1 MKPDASTTTASTATA
16 SAIAA
21 AVAASNPSAA
31 LVGPNGEIRQASG
44 SVRSSGS
51 VRRRRAKNVSR
62 VYADANDKKPKSWWD
77 YEHSPLMS
85 FGKQSDYEIVRR
97 LGRGKYSEVFEGV
110 AIQLGKPCTIKV
122 LKPVKQKK
130 ILREIKVLQD
140 LRGAPNVVQLL
151 DVVCEPATQTPCLV
165 QEYVDNVDFRELYPT
180 LSDYDVRFYMFQLL
194 RALDFCHMNGIMHRD
209 VKPHNVMIDPVRRQL
224 KLIDWGLAEFYHAG
238 MQYNV
243 RVASRYF
250 KGPELLVDIQDYDY
264 SLDLWSFGCVLAALI
279 FRREPFFRGKDN
291 ADQLVK
297 IVHVLGSDGFFAFVN
312 KYGGAV
318 DSRLVQAL
326 QNCKRRSWQSF
337 ITPACQ
343 SRCTPD
349 ALALLDGLLVYDMPG
364 RLTAREAMDMPY
376 FDLVRSEA
384 SGVSQPSSS
393 SSSSSSTSSVAQP
406 SKDSG
411 VESAI
416 ANTPSA

>member
-1 MKPDASTTTASTATA
+1 
-16 SAIAA
+16 
-21 AVAASNPSAA
+21 
-31 LVGPNGEIRQASG
+31 
-44 SVRSSGS
+44 
-51 VRRRRAKNVSR
+51 
-62 VYADANDKKPKSWWD
+62 VYADANDRKPKSWWD
-77 YEHSPLMS
+77 YERSPFLS

-110 AIQLGKPCTIKV
+110 AIKLGKPCTIKV

-140 LRGAPNVVQLL
+140 LLGAPNIVQLI
-151 DVVCEPATQTPCLV
+151 DVVCEPATQTPCLI
-165 QEYVDNVDFRELYPT
+165 QEYVDSVDFRELYPT

-209 VKPHNVMIDPVRRQL
+209 VKPHNVMIDPVRREL

-250 KGPELLVDIQDYDY
+250 KGPELLVDVQDYDY
-264 SLDLWSFGCVLAALI
+264 SLDLWSFGCVFAALI

-291 ADQLVK
+291 SDQLVK
-297 IVHVLGSDGFFAFVN
+297 IVHVLGSDDFFAFVA
-312 KYGGAV
+312 KYGAAV
-318 DSRLVQAL
+318 DSRVSQLL
-326 QNCKRRSWQSF
+326 QNCKRRSWQSY

-349 ALALLDGLLVYDMPG
+349 ALALLDGLLVYDMPA
-364 RLTAREAMDMPY
+364 RLTAREAMAMPY
-376 FDLVRSEA
+376 FDPVRAEALRSSAAPAPATTAAPPADPSTTVIPPSEPQPESDQLML
-384 SGVSQPSSS
+384 SGTIQIVQ
-393 SSSSSSTSSVAQP
+393 SVPQ
-406 SKDSG
+406 
-411 VESAI
+411 
-416 ANTPSA
+416 

>member
-1 MKPDASTTTASTATA
+1 MKAEPPPPA
-16 SAIAA
+16 SAESAQPA
-21 AVAASNPSAA
+21 PTAGASAPVPIGATLA
-31 LVGPNGEIRQASG
+31 GGEARQSSG
-44 SVRSSGS
+44 SRGSGS
-51 VRRRRAKNVSR
+51 VRRRRTKNISR
-62 VYADANDKKPKSWWD
+62 VYADANDRKPKSWWD
-77 YEHSPLMS
+77 YEHTPLIT

-110 AIQLGKPCTIKV
+110 AVQIGQPCTIKV

-140 LRGAPNVVQLL
+140 LLGAPNTVQLI
-151 DVVCEPATQTPCLV
+151 DVVCEPSTQTPCLI
-165 QEYVDNVDFRELYPT
+165 QEYVDSVDFRELYPV
-180 LSDYDVRFYMFQLL
+180 LSDYDVRFYMYQLL

-209 VKPHNVMIDPVRRQL
+209 VKPHNVMIDPVKRQL

-250 KGPELLVDIQDYDY
+250 KGPELLVNIQDYDY

-297 IVHVLGSDGFFAFVN
+297 IVHVLGSDDFFAFVT
-312 KYGGAV
+312 KYNAAV
-318 DSRLVQAL
+318 EPRMQQLL
-326 QNCKRRSWQSF
+326 QNCKRRSWNSY
-337 ITPACQ
+337 INPSCQ

-349 ALALLDGLLVYDMPG
+349 ALALLDRLLVYDMPS
-364 RLTAREAMDMPY
+364 RLTAREAMNMPY
-376 FDLVRSEA
+376 FDMVRAEA
-384 SGVSQPSSS
+384 NASSISPSS
-393 SSSSSSTSSVAQP
+393 TPEPQ
-406 SKDSG
+406 KDAK
-411 VESAI
+411 VEPAI
-416 ANTPSA
+416 ASTPPAQI

>member
-1 MKPDASTTTASTATA
+1 
-16 SAIAA
+16 
-21 AVAASNPSAA
+21 
-31 LVGPNGEIRQASG
+31 
-44 SVRSSGS
+44 
-51 VRRRRAKNVSR
+51 
-62 VYADANDKKPKSWWD
+62 
-77 YEHSPLMS
+77 MS

-110 AIQLGKPCTIKV
+110 AIQIGQPCTIKV

-140 LRGAPNVVQLL
+140 LLGAPNVVQLL

-180 LSDYDVRFYMFQLL
+180 LSDYDVRYYMYQLL

-209 VKPHNVMIDPVRRQL
+209 VKPHNVMIDPAKRQL

-238 MQYNV
+238 MMYNV

-291 ADQLVK
+291 SDQLVK
-297 IVHVLGSDGFFAFVN
+297 IVHVLGSDDFFNFVN
-312 KYGGAV
+312 KYGASV
-318 DSRLVQAL
+318 DSRLLPLL
-326 QNCKRRSWQSF
+326 QNCKRRAWTSY
-337 ITPACQ
+337 INPACQ

-349 ALALLDGLLVYDMPG
+349 AIALLDRLLVYDMPA
-364 RLTAREAMDMPY
+364 RLTAREAMNMPY
-376 FDLVRSEA
+376 FDPVRAE
-384 SGVSQPSSS
+384 VSAATAAPARA
-393 SSSSSSTSSVAQP
+393 AQP
-406 SKDSG
+406 QKDSL
-411 VESAI
+411 VEPAI
-416 ANTPSA
+416 ANTPPA